1 MTSIKQLYICEKPS
15 QARDIAKV
23 LGCHEKQDGFIKNKD
38 IVVTWCFGHLLE
50 TANPDHY
57 CENIK
62 PWRLGIL
69 PIVPNAWHMQVKKE
83 GKQQAIVI
91 KKLLKEAE
99 MVIVATDADR
109 EGEVIAREMLDIC
122 KFKGEI
128 KRLWLSALDDAS
140 IKKAL
145 EGIREGSTTENLYY
159 AGLGRQRA
167 DWLIGMNMTMAS
179 SVAFGKFGE
188 GVLSV
193 GRVQTPTLK
202 LVVDRDH
209 TIDHFT
215 SKIYFELLAEFETS
229 QKLTFKAKWQPAEH
243 QTDEDGRIL
252 DSKIIENVIANI
264 RGQKAEITKFD
275 DKEKKISP
283 PLGLSLSQ
291 LQKLASSRFSL
302 SAKKTLDVAQALYET
317 HKAIT
322 YPRTDCG
329 HLPDSQFQDA
339 PAILALLKTIHLPLQ
354 ETINLCDVS
363 YRSLIWNDKKVT
375 AHHAMIPTAN
385 KNVAINRMS
394 AIEKNIYELI
404 CRYYIAQFLGPYE
417 YAERS
422 VVVNCN
428 NEIFKA
434 SSQTPLKPGWKRALT
449 EIDEKE
455 DDTPVSLIPALK
467 TKEIVQEINE
477 ETLQKNTRPPSRFT
491 EGTLIEA
498 MKSIGKYVQDEKHK
512 RILKETAGIGTEATR
527 AAIIETLFKRNY
539 LEKSGKQLFAT
550 DKGKKL
556 IAQIPPIACDPVLT
570 AEWEQALDQV
580 AEGHLS
586 LATFIEQQKIVL
598 NKMLDSI
605 KQVKGFQQSGSV
617 THTCPRC
624 KQILIRR
631 QSSKNQTYFWGCR
644 GYPKCN
650 FTVADKNG
658 LPLLP
663 GLGHTEK
670 VVN

>member
-1 MTSIKQLYICEKPS
+1 MSIKQLYICEKPS

-23 LGCHEKQDGFIKNKD
+23 LGCHEKKDGYLKQRD

-62 PWRLGIL
+62 PWRLEIL
-69 PIVPNAWHMQVKKE
+69 PIVPDAWRMQVKKE
-83 GKQQAIVI
+83 SRQQSTVI
-91 KKLLKEAE
+91 KTLLKETE

-122 KFKGEI
+122 KYKGEI
-128 KRLWLSALDDAS
+128 KRLWLSALDDDS

-145 EGIREGSTTENLYY
+145 LAIREGSTTQNLYH

-179 SVAFGKFGE
+179 SVAFGVYGE

-202 LVVDRDH
+202 LVVDRDYA
-209 TIDHFT
+209 IENFT
-215 SKIYFELLAEFETS
+215 SKIYFELFAEFETVN
-229 QKLTFKAKWQPAEH
+229 KEKFKAKWQAPEDK
-243 QTDEDGRIL
+243 TDEEGRII
-252 DSKIIENVIANI
+252 DQKIIDEVVANI
-264 RGQKAEITKFD
+264 HGKMAEITKFD
-275 DKEKKISP
+275 DKEKKLSP

-291 LQKLASSRFSL
+291 LQKLASSRFNL
-302 SAKKTLDVAQALYET
+302 SAKQTLDVAQALYET

-329 HLPDSQFQDA
+329 YLPDSQFQEA
-339 PAILALLKTIHLPLQ
+339 SAILSLLKTTNPAFADMID
-354 ETINLCDVS
+354 LCDVN
-363 YRSLIWNDKKVT
+363 YRSLIWNDKNVT
-375 AHHAMIPTAN
+375 AHHAMIPTNN
-385 KNVAINRMS
+385 KHVNTNRMN

-404 CRYYIAQFLGPYE
+404 SRYYIAQFLGPYE

-422 VVVNCN
+422 VVVNCH

-434 SSQTPLKPGWKRALT
+434 SSQTPLKPGWKRILSQLD
-449 EIDEKE
+449 EIEEIRD
-455 DDTPVSLIPALK
+455 SLIPALK
-467 TKEIVQEINE
+467 KKEKVQEIQE
-477 ETLQKNTRPPSRFT
+477 DIAQKNTRPPARFT

-498 MKSIGKYVQDEKHK
+498 MKSIGKYVQDEKYK

-527 AAIIETLFKRNY
+527 AAIIETLFKRIY
-539 LEKSGKQLFAT
+539 LEKKGKQIFAT

-580 AEGHLS
+580 AEGKLS
-586 LATFIEQQKIVL
+586 LNDFVEQQKVLL

-605 KQVKGFQQSGSV
+605 KSIKGYQSTNNTSYK
-617 THTCPRC
+617 CPRC
-624 KQILIRR
+624 QQILIRR
-631 QSSKNQTYFWGCR
+631 QAAKSKTFFWGCR

-650 FTVADKNG
+650 FTSTDRNG
-658 LPLLP
+658 VPIF
-663 GLGHTEK
+663 
-670 VVN
+670 VNTKM